1 VKGRTIG
8 SIRVFVIA
16 AVSEERTC
24 PMKRSIL
31 IALALAAVAT
41 AALPTLAE
49 ARYYRH
55 RHYYGPGYYS
65 GYSIAPYGYA
75 SPHYDTPYGRYPL
88 YTYDPDPRL
97 RAMLR
102 SDFNRG
108 VDTPGNR

>member
-1 VKGRTIG
+1 
-8 SIRVFVIA
+8 
-16 AVSEERTC
+16 
-24 PMKRSIL
+24 MKHSL
-31 IALALAAVAT
+31 MIALALTVVAT
-41 AALPTLAE
+41 ALAPTVAQ

-55 RHYYGPGYYS
+55 HHYYYGY
-65 GYSIAPYGYA
+65 GDSIAPYGYA
-75 SPHYDTPYGRYPL
+75 RPHYNTPYGRYPA

>member
-1 VKGRTIG
+1 
-8 SIRVFVIA
+8 
-16 AVSEERTC
+16 
-24 PMKRSIL
+24 MKRSL
-31 IALALAAVAT
+31 VIALALSAVA
-41 AALPTLAE
+41 AALAPTAAE

-55 RHYYGPGYYS
+55 HYYSSY

-75 SPHYDTPYGRYPL
+75 RPHYDTPYGRYPR

-108 VDTPGNR
+108 VDIPGNR

>member
-1 VKGRTIG
+1 
-8 SIRVFVIA
+8 
-16 AVSEERTC
+16 
-24 PMKRSIL
+24 MKRSL
-31 IALALAAVAT
+31 MIALALTVVAT
-41 AALPTLAE
+41 AFAPTVAQ

-55 RHYYGPGYYS
+55 HYYGYS

-75 SPHYDTPYGRYPL
+75 RPHYDTPYGRYPR

-108 VDTPGNR
+108 VDAVGNR